1 MATERIQI
9 IVSERGSRE
18 VRRNLEDIGSGA
30 LKAEGALS
38 LLKSTLGTLSVG
50 FIVSELVRLAD
61 TYANVQNR
69 LRLVTTDTANLNAVT
84 SELLAISNRT
94 RTSFEGTAQLYARVA
109 LSAKT
114 LGRSQQELLQF
125 TESLNQAVIL
135 SGASAREAEGAII
148 QLAQGM
154 ASGRLQGDELR
165 SVLEQLPLVADVIA
179 RYIGVT
185 RGELRELAADGKVS
199 AQTVLDAF
207 AAARTELAEN
217 FAKTIPTIGQSL
229 EVLKNRFIEMWG
241 TFSQTSGLAMAL
253 SSAIIFLSNN
263 LDTLTQIVVALSAV
277 FVARWIAGGLIAGVT
292 AVRTFITA
300 QMALNVALGATST
313 VAAAAGVGMKVFQI
327 ALSSVLSTTVL
338 LTVAIAGLT
347 FGLAFLAS
355 SAMEANQILSGLQ
368 ESGRTAANDLFELEA
383 KARAAGMNVDT
394 LSNAAAT
401 GNPLIQQIAASY
413 GGAADQASRLAENA
427 RQAAIAVAQG
437 KIAELRAQRDTLMRP
452 IDDNLGRRGPVRQFF
467 SGVDYYGQRLFGGP
481 DLQER
486 ISGARNLE
494 NQIDIY
500 NRQIALL
507 REVPDQVFA
516 PPQYTAPPSTPKKGR
531 GGGGGRTD
539 AEILAE
545 FNAQLRDDIEL
556 AGLSG
561 AAHEKRSAI
570 LQLQRQLGREL
581 TTTERQHTEAM
592 LDELQAA
599 KDLAMFRDWSD
610 AIRDEVQLLGLSN
623 RERERQEEILR
634 LENQLRR
641 ELTQTERELVDAR
654 LDELQVARDSKQ
666 MRDWATDIFEENE
679 LLRYNTQ
686 ERRVRTKIMELERDL
701 QRELTPA
708 EEAWADAIARQNIA
722 LEDQS
727 RLLDDTVGK
736 REAWYELLNNAYALK
751 MDPNSGFTQGD
762 FFNQVIGSGEMGQ
775 FFEGTDLQQNAQLEG
790 YQTMYEQIQVMRSLD
805 LENAA
810 SYNQALAAL
819 DARMFEVRT
828 QGMMKFL
835 STTAGL
841 QRSNIKEVAAIGKA
855 AAVAQAMIAGKT
867 AVLEALKGP
876 PGPPWSYGI
885 AAATA
890 AMVASNIAQIIS
902 TPTGFMT
909 GGSFVVPG
917 TGGPDSKMMAIRATP
932 GERIS
937 VQTPAQYRKGT
948 ESGGEGGG
956 GSQPVQVRVINVD
969 DPRNVYAALDTA
981 EGAQVVMNIIE
992 RDANTYRRLFGVT

>member
-18 VRRNLEDIGSGA
+18 VRRNLEDIGKSA
-30 LKAEGALS
+30 LTAEGALS

-50 FIVSELVRLAD
+50 YIVGELIRLAD

-69 LRLVTTDTANLNAVT
+69 LRLVTSDTANLNAVT
-84 SELLAISNRT
+84 RELFDISNRS
-94 RTSFEGTAQLYARVA
+94 RSSFEATAQLYARVA

-114 LGRSQQELLQF
+114 LGRTQQELLQF

-165 SVLEQLPLVADVIA
+165 SVLEHLPLVADVIA
-179 RYIGVT
+179 RYMGVT
-185 RGELRELAADGKVS
+185 RGELREMAADGKVS
-199 AQTVLDAF
+199 AETVLNAF
-207 AAARTELAEN
+207 QAARVELSEN

-241 TFSQTSGLAMAL
+241 SFSQTSGLAMVL
-253 SSAIIFLSNN
+253 STAIIGLSNH
-263 LDTLTQIVVALSAV
+263 LDTLAQVVTALAAIWIS
-277 FVARWIAGGLIAGVT
+277 RWITGALVAGAT
-292 AVRTFITA
+292 AVRTYVA
-300 QMALNVALGATST
+300 EQMALNAALGATSAQ
-313 VAAAAGVGMKVFQI
+313 AALAGTGMKIFQI
-327 ALSSVLSTTVL
+327 GLAAVLSTAVL
-338 LTVAIAGLT
+338 LTAAIAGIT
-347 FGLAFLAS
+347 FGLAYLAS
-355 SAMEANQILSGLQ
+355 SAMKSNQVLSELQ
-368 ESGRTAANDLFELEA
+368 EGGRMAANDLFELEA
-383 KARAAGMNVDT
+383 KARSAGMNVDT

-401 GNPLIQQIAASY
+401 GNPLIMQIANSY
-413 GGAADQASRLAENA
+413 GVAADQASRLAENA
-427 RQAAIAVAQG
+427 RQAAIAVAQSR
-437 KIAELRAQRDTLMRP
+437 IAELKSQRDTLMRP
-452 IDDNLGRRGPVRQFF
+452 ISNNLGRNGRLAQIF

-481 DLQER
+481 SVEER
-486 ISGARNLE
+486 LSGSQNLT

-507 REVPDQVFA
+507 KEVPDSVFA
-516 PPQYTAPPSTPKKGR
+516 PKPYSEPPGKSKGGR
-531 GGGGGRTD
+531 GGGRSD
-539 AEILAE
+539 ADILAE
-545 FNAQLRDDIEL
+545 FNAQLRDETEL

-581 TTTERQHTEAM
+581 TVGESQHAQAM
-592 LDELQAA
+592 LDNLQAA
-599 KDLAMFRDWSD
+599 KDLAFFKEYSD
-610 AIRDEVQLLGLSN
+610 SIRQEVTLLGLSN
-623 RERERQEEILR
+623 RERERRQEVFR
-634 LENQLRR
+634 LENQFGR
-641 ELTQTERELVDAR
+641 ELTKTERELVEAR
-654 LDELQVARDSKQ
+654 LDELQVARDARQLK
-666 MRDWATDIFEENE
+666 DWARDLNDENYLLSLNTEE
-679 LLRYNTQ
+679 RK
-686 ERRVRTKIMELERDL
+686 VRTKLLRLERDIG
-701 QRELTPA
+701 RELGPL
-708 EEAWADAIARQNIA
+708 ELAWAEAIVRQNIA
-722 LEDQS
+722 LEGQS

-736 REAWYELLNNAYALK
+736 REEWYNTLNDAYALLN
-751 MDPNSGFTQGD
+751 DPKSNFTKGD
-762 FFNQVIGSGEMGQ
+762 FFDQVIGGSGLGQ
-775 FFEGTDLQQNAQLEG
+775 FFEGTDLQKNAQIEG
-790 YQTMYEQIQVMRSLD
+790 YRQMYEQIQVLRSLD

-855 AAVAQAMIAGKT
+855 AAVAQAMIAGRT

-909 GGSFVVPG
+909 GGSFTVAG
-917 TGGPDSKMMAIRATP
+917 NGGPDSQMVAFRASP
-932 GERIS
+932 GEHVS
-937 VQTPAQYRKGT
+937 VQTPSQYRKGT
-948 ESGGEGGG
+948 ESGNGETT
-956 GSQPVQVRVINVD
+956 SQPVQVHIVNVD

-981 EGAQVVMNIIE
+981 EGAQLVMNIIE